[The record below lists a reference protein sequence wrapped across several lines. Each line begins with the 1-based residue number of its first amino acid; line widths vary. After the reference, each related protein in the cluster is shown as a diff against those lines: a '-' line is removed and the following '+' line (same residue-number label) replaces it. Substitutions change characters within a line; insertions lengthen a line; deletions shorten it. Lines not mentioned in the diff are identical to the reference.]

1 LKGSGRT
8 PFSRGGD
15 GRASLGPVL
24 RELII
29 AEAMHALGIPTT
41 RSLAAVITGEPVFR
55 QATERG
61 AILTR
66 VASSHVRVGTFEYFA
81 ARDDVA
87 GLRALLQFAIER
99 HQPEAVDA
107 DDPAVA
113 LLRGTM
119 ERQARLVARWMGVGF
134 IHGVMNTD
142 NTTISGE
149 TIDYGPCAFMDTYD
163 PATVYSSIDRRG
175 RYAYGAQPAIIAW
188 NMARLAQALLPVIDS
203 EPEQA
208 VAAAQELL
216 DGFPDLMERAWLEVM
231 AAKLG
236 IASVRADDR
245 QLIMSL
251 LTAMDSGNADF
262 TNTFRG
268 LVDAAGS
275 EDGAADVRDQ
285 FDDPAVYDGWA
296 PGWRERLAEEVDDG
310 RLERMRRANPAFI
323 PRNHR
328 VEEALAAA
336 IESDDYQPLES
347 LMEVLRRPYD
357 DQPEAADFREPPAP
371 AFEDSYRTFC
381 GT

>member
-1 LKGSGRT
+1 
-8 PFSRGGD
+8 
-15 GRASLGPVL
+15 
-24 RELII
+24 
-29 AEAMHALGIPTT
+29 
-41 RSLAAVITGEPVFR
+41 
-55 QATERG
+55 
-61 AILTR
+61 
-66 VASSHVRVGTFEYFA
+66 
-81 ARDDVA
+81 
-87 GLRALLQFAIER
+87 
-99 HQPEAVDA
+99 
-107 DDPAVA
+107 
-113 LLRGTM
+113 
-119 ERQARLVARWMGVGF
+119 
-134 IHGVMNTD
+134 
-142 NTTISGE
+142 
-149 TIDYGPCAFMDTYD
+149 MDTYD

-262 TNTFRG
+262 TNTFRA

-296 PGWRERLAEEVDDG
+296 PGWRERLAEEGDDG